1 MIIKK
6 NTILIVALFQLS
18 LSGCMQY
25 TYGGKAYQSRDE
37 AIVASNA
44 DQEKLL
50 ASVTP
55 RSKPIAKKGK
65 CMMLSKGGMI
75 DRGLFGSD
83 TFRADIYYADYQ
95 NTCKRLEKRNI
106 FAEFVIAESD
116 GDHVMPINGES
127 IIYFYT
133 PDKNH
138 AGWYYVSTKI
148 PLTPLNFDRANM
160 DKIKKVKYFDDSV
173 EALVAS
179 E

>member
-1 MIIKK
+1 MNTKK
-6 NTILIVALFQLS
+6 ITALTVVLSQLT

-25 TYGGKAYQSRDE
+25 TYGGKAYQSKDE
-37 AIVASNA
+37 AIVASNV

-65 CMMLSKGGMI
+65 CMMLSKAGMI
-75 DRGLFGSD
+75 DRGLFGND
-83 TFRADIYYADYQ
+83 AFRADVYYADYQ
-95 NTCKRLEKRNI
+95 NTCKRLQKRNI
-106 FAEFVIAESD
+106 FTEFEIAESD
-116 GDHVMPINGES
+116 GDHVLPVKGES

-138 AGWYYVSTKI
+138 AGWYYASTKI
-148 PLTPLNFDRANM
+148 PLTPINFDRANM
-160 DKIKKVKYFDDSV
+160 DKVKKVKYFDDSV